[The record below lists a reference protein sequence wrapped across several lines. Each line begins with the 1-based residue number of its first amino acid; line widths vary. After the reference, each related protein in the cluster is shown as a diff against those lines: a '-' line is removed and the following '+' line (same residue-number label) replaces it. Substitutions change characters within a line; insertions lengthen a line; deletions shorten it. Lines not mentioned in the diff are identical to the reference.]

1 MKKILNYGIAYIQD
15 KKPIDLMFFS
25 KMSMIEAYIN
35 LLRSGT
41 DISNLKCY
49 QWEGIKNPVYRET
62 TGEINKFLYR

>member
-1 MKKILNYGIAYIQD
+1 MKKILNYGIAYIQN
-15 KKPIDLMFFS
+15 KKTIDLMFFS

-35 LLRSGT
+35 LLGSGT
-41 DISNLKCY
+41 DISSLKCY